1 MWPSVSAHRSFAKI
15 PCPSGAS
22 CALPHCIFSHDAAK
36 SPDRLPSPPPVTA
49 VRSVEPVARHDDVVN
64 QDLSQAVPVKDQA
77 RPSGSVNPNISKG
90 KAPATKESGAAHT
103 PPSKPLAGTAVSKSL
118 PSSATRPISP
128 PPKAVAAK
136 TIINPDTPVP
146 VVPRK
151 LTKEPA
157 TFTKRVALLKALH
170 TYLKPHNDKLLKA
183 VKPEIKALHLDTNQL
198 NKLAVDEEERIAIS
212 NPSVYENILKQRLVK
227 LKGMTPEDWVKE
239 RRAAVA
245 AEKGEPPK
253 KPPPKRVDTGLSS
266 EDEITFLRTLKCEQK
281 GLDQYGYVTHLPSDA
296 ELNETRLALDTAA
309 GWEECDRCK
318 TRFQVFPDRNEE
330 GALTSGGEC
339 RYHWGRTIYP
349 KKSNN
354 ATDFKRLTCCNAEVG
369 SPGCSTHET
378 HVYNVKSAKRL
389 SLIMPFIQTSE
400 NDKVP
405 KSSAVAFDCEMG
417 YTTNGLEMMRLTVIS
432 WPQHKPLVDV
442 LVRPLGQILDFNTR
456 FSGITRE
463 QFVNA
468 KPYDPANPKPVRKDL
483 RIVESPYAAR
493 DLFLSHVS
501 PETPV
506 VGHALENDLNTIRL
520 IHPVIIDTV
529 LLYPTRQG
537 LPFRSGLRKL
547 AKDHLGE
554 EIQQAGAAGHDSYE
568 DARTTGELV
577 RLKIKEQWKLKKIDG
592 FEIRDGG
599 VHPPVPSG
607 APPARA
613 ATTPV
618 NVPTANMTGSVG
630 TNPAAKRKLE
640 DEGKEDP
647 SEEPPT
653 KKLETLSS

>member
-1 MWPSVSAHRSFAKI
+1 M
-15 PCPSGAS
+15 
-22 CALPHCIFSHDAAK
+22 
-36 SPDRLPSPPPVTA
+36 PSPPPVTA

-103 PPSKPLAGTAVSKSL
+103 QPSKPLAGTAVSKSL

-296 ELNETRLALDTAA
+296 ELNETRLALDTPA
-309 GWEECDRCK
+309 GWEESDRCK
-318 TRFQVFPDRNEE
+318 TRFQVFPDQNE
-330 GALTSGGEC
+330 
-339 RYHWGRTIYP
+339 
-349 KKSNN
+349 
-354 ATDFKRLTCCNAEVG
+354 
-369 SPGCSTHET
+369 
-378 HVYNVKSAKRL
+378 
-389 SLIMPFIQTSE
+389 
-400 NDKVP
+400 
-405 KSSAVAFDCEMG
+405 
-417 YTTNGLEMMRLTVIS
+417 
-432 WPQHKPLVDV
+432 
-442 LVRPLGQILDFNTR
+442 
-456 FSGITRE
+456 
-463 QFVNA
+463 
-468 KPYDPANPKPVRKDL
+468 
-483 RIVESPYAAR
+483 
-493 DLFLSHVS
+493 
-501 PETPV
+501 
-506 VGHALENDLNTIRL
+506 
-520 IHPVIIDTV
+520 
-529 LLYPTRQG
+529 
-537 LPFRSGLRKL
+537 
-547 AKDHLGE
+547 
-554 EIQQAGAAGHDSYE
+554 
-568 DARTTGELV
+568 
-577 RLKIKEQWKLKKIDG
+577 
-592 FEIRDGG
+592 
-599 VHPPVPSG
+599 
-607 APPARA
+607 
-613 ATTPV
+613 
-618 NVPTANMTGSVG
+618 
-630 TNPAAKRKLE
+630 
-640 DEGKEDP
+640 
-647 SEEPPT
+647 
-653 KKLETLSS
+653 